1 MIFFITYLIE
11 FPFWQGYAVFCWC
24 LVILLL
30 HFMYVRSEIHQLH
43 RMSHNPL
50 LFHSY
55 RPYKNR
61 FRQMLASVCVVSL
74 MSLCALLLRTQSLLS
89 SSRSANFDPNDPSND
104 SNTFSPDLQGVITL
118 TLLCLTFPLLATIF
132 LYVFVNSAALQRRW
146 NAVAEAFA
154 KLHITVA
161 QNKITPPRSFSLES
175 PRIAQAFRSQISASR
190 ALTPLSVSPFSPSNL
205 TLQSD
210 APFRRPEAR
219 AREHLAASNRLAS
232 TSAIHVSPH
241 DVSIGGSLRYSSPLQ
256 SIHWDAAPPF
266 ATTIAAAAPAR
277 PTAPVPRA
285 TDSSSR
291 SRAPTK
297 QECLRARV

>member
-30 HFMYVRSEIHQLH
+30 HFMYAPAKIYQLH

-104 SNTFSPDLQGVITL
+104 SNTFSPDLAGVIVL
-118 TLLCLTFPLLATIF
+118 TLLCLTFPLVATVF
-132 LYVFVNSAALQRRW
+132 LYAFVNSAALQRRW
-146 NAVAEAFA
+146 NAVGEAVA
-154 KLHITVA
+154 RLHIAVA
-161 QNKITPPRSFSLES
+161 RNKITPPRSFSLES

-190 ALTPLSVSPFSPSNL
+190 VLTPRSVSPFSPSDL

-210 APFRRPEAR
+210 APFRRPAAR
-219 AREHLAASNRLAS
+219 ALAASQRLAS
-232 TSAIHVSPH
+232 TSAIHVSPG
-241 DVSIGGSLRYSSPLQ
+241 DVSIGGLLRYSSPLQ
-256 SIHWDAAPPF
+256 SVRWDAAPPLP
-266 ATTIAAAAPAR
+266 TTIAGAAPAR
-277 PTAPVPRA
+277 RSASPTA
-285 TDSSSR
+285 SLSR
-291 SRAPTK
+291 GTTPLVH
-297 QECLRARV
+297 C